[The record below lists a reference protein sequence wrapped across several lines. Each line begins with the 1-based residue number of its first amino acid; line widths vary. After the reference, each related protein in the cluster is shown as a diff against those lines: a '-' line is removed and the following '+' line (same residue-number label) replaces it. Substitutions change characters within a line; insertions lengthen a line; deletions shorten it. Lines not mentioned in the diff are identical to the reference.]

1 MTDEETIDAV
11 LNELEE
17 YWKDNPQLRL
27 SQIITIISV
36 EQGIGSDPFYMEDN
50 ILLREL
56 KFKNKHN

>member
-36 EQGIGSDPFYMEDN
+36 EQGIGSDPFHMEDN